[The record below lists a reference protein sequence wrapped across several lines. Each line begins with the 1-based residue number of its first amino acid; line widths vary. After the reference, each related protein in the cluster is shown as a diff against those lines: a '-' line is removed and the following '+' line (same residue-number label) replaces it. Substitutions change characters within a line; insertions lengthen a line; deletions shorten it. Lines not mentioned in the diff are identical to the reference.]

1 MAVIPKFILTPAVFY
16 ILLALAGRERHGYD
30 IMGQVRSD
38 SAGAFVMG
46 PGTLYGSMERMV
58 GDGLIEESH
67 SHPAD
72 RRRRYYRLT
81 ALGKQALS
89 YELDRFSHIT
99 KIAKDRRLALE
110 GPAE

>member
-1 MAVIPKFILTPAVFY
+1 MAVIPKFILTPAVFH
-16 ILLALAGRERHGYD
+16 ILLALAGRERHGYA
-30 IMGQVRSD
+30 IMRQVRND
-38 SAGAFVMG
+38 SAGAFAMG
-46 PGTLYGSMERMV
+46 PGTLYGSIERMIN
-58 GDGLIEESH
+58 DNLIEESH
-67 SHPAD
+67 SHPAE

-89 YELDRFSHIT
+89 SELDRFAYIT